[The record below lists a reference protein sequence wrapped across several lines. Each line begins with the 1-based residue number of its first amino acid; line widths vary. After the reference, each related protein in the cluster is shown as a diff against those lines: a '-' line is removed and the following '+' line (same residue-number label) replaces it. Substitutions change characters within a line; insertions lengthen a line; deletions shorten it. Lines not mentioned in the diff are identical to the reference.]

1 MDMKKQEI
9 ISKLKDLIAYELD
22 INVKREEL
30 SEDSPLLEG
39 GIGLDSISIVNLIV
53 LIEKNFSIRFQ
64 DEEITM
70 DLFSDLNTLS
80 SFIESKQAAAER
92 E

>member
-1 MDMKKQEI
+1 MKKQEI
-9 ISKLKDLIAYELD
+9 ISKLKDLIVYELD

-30 SEDSPLLEG
+30 SDDSPLLEG

-53 LIEKNFSIRFQ
+53 LVEKNFNIRFQ

-80 SFIESKQAAAER
+80 SFIESKYATA
-92 E
+92 

>member
-1 MDMKKQEI
+1 MKKQEI
-9 ISKLKDLIAYELD
+9 ITKLKDLIVYELD
-22 INVKREEL
+22 INVKKEEL
-30 SEDSPLLEG
+30 SDDSPLLEG

-53 LIEKNFSIRFQ
+53 LIEKTFNIRFQ

-80 SFIESKQAAAER
+80 SFIESKYEVNQ
-92 E
+92 

>member
-1 MDMKKQEI
+1 MKKQEI

-30 SEDSPLLEG
+30 SDDSPLLEG
-39 GIGLDSISIVNLIV
+39 GIGLDSISIVNMIV

-80 SFIESKQAAAER
+80 TFIESKQAAAGSE
-92 E
+92 

>member
-1 MDMKKQEI
+1 MKKQEI
-9 ISKLKDLIAYELD
+9 ITKLKDLIVYELD

-30 SEDSPLLEG
+30 TDDSQLLEG

-53 LIEKNFSIRFQ
+53 LIEKNFNIRFQ

-80 SFIESKQAAAER
+80 SFIESKYAVA
-92 E
+92 

>member
-1 MDMKKQEI
+1 MKKQEI

-30 SEDSPLLEG
+30 SDDSPLLEG
-39 GIGLDSISIVNLIV
+39 GIGLDSISIVNMIV

-80 SFIESKQAAAER
+80 SFIENKQAAAGSE
-92 E
+92 

>member
-1 MDMKKQEI
+1 MKKQEI
-9 ISKLKDLIAYELD
+9 TSKLKDLIAYELD
-22 INVKREEL
+22 INIKREEIAD
-30 SEDSPLLEG
+30 DSPLLEG

-53 LIEKNFSIRFQ
+53 LIEKNFNIRFQ

-80 SFIESKQAAAER
+80 SFIESKYAGVSQ
-92 E
+92 

>member
-1 MDMKKQEI
+1 MKKQEI
-9 ISKLKDLIAYELD
+9 ITKLKDLIVYELD

-30 SEDSPLLEG
+30 SDDSPLLEG

-53 LIEKNFSIRFQ
+53 LIEKNFNIRFQ

-70 DLFSDLNTLS
+70 DLFSDLDTLS
-80 SFIESKQAAAER
+80 SFIESKYAVA
-92 E
+92 

>member
-1 MDMKKQEI
+1 MKKQEI
-9 ISKLKDLIAYELD
+9 ITKLKDLIVYELD

-30 SEDSPLLEG
+30 SDDSPLLEG

-53 LIEKNFSIRFQ
+53 LIEKNFNIRFQ

-80 SFIESKQAAAER
+80 SFIESKYAVA
-92 E
+92 

>member
-1 MDMKKQEI
+1 MKKQEI
-9 ISKLKDLIAYELD
+9 ITKLKDLIVYELD
-22 INVKREEL
+22 INIKREEL
-30 SEDSPLLEG
+30 SDDSPLLEG

-53 LIEKNFSIRFQ
+53 LIEKNFNIRFQ

-80 SFIESKQAAAER
+80 SFIESKYAVA
-92 E
+92 